1 MSFNRALGF
10 RLAPDGQTIEL
21 DPGSEH
27 EVAPGTIHFA
37 VLTTLG
43 EVAAAQAAGAA
54 VLPTHVAVQLVRR
67 AVGGLP
73 IAARGRVLKS
83 GRTLIFAE
91 GEVTQAG
98 ELVAKVTVT
107 FARAG

>member
-1 MSFNRALGF
+1 MGFNRKLGF
-10 RLAPDGQTIEL
+10 RQVPDGEAIEL
-21 DPGSEH
+21 DPGPEH

-43 EVAAAQAAGAA
+43 EVAAAQVSGAA

-67 AVGGLP
+67 AVGGTP
-73 IAARGRVLKS
+73 ITARGRVLKS
-83 GRTLIFAE
+83 GRRLIFAE

-107 FARAG
+107 FARVG